1 MIAATGNERRSRAPH
16 PTTNPRGHPMFR
28 ILRAATLYVALAAVL
43 ALPAFDATARTLRW
57 AGRGDMQTTDPH
69 SQNEGLT
76 NNINQLVYEFLL
88 VRDKKLDLV
97 PSLAESWTAVNPTT
111 WRFKLRPDVKFHDGT
126 PFTADDVVFSFE
138 RARADSSQLRA
149 YANASGMPKKIDDL
163 TVEFTTNGPNPIE
176 LEHIATINIMSRA
189 WCEKNRATKPQ
200 NYTQKEDMITAR
212 QANGTGPYMLKARE
226 PDVKTV
232 LTKNPNWWGIKAGRF
247 EGNADEVIYT
257 PIVSDATRVAALL
270 SGEVDLVND
279 PPPQDVPRLAQ
290 TPGIKVLEGT
300 ENRIVFIGMDQARNE
315 LLYSSVKG
323 KNPFKDKRV
332 RQALYHAI
340 DIEAIQKNTM
350 RGLSQ
355 PSGAMLPSPI
365 TTTPE
370 IEKRLAYDRER
381 AKKLL
386 AEAGY
391 PDGFEVT
398 LDCPNNRYVNDEK
411 ICQALAAMW
420 AQIGVKIAVN
430 AMPRAT
436 YFPKLEKT
444 ETSMYMLGWGGAT
457 TDGIFTLQPVLS
469 TYNGKGDGD
478 YNYGRYSNAKLD
490 ELTTK
495 IKTNMNAGERLK
507 EIHEALLA
515 HNAETNHIPLHRQV
529 IPWATKSNVTAV
541 HRADNNVIP
550 YWVTVQ

>member
-1 MIAATGNERRSRAPH
+1 MTPSIRTAA
-16 PTTNPRGHPMFR
+16 
-28 ILRAATLYVALAAVL
+28 AAALAVL
-43 ALPAFDATARTLRW
+43 ALATAAADAKTLRW
-57 AGRGDMQTTDPH
+57 AGRGDMQTTDPY
-69 SQNEGLT
+69 SQNENLT
-76 NNINQLVYEFLL
+76 NNINQMVYEFLI
-88 VRDKKLDLV
+88 VRDKNLGLK
-97 PSLAESWTAVNPTT
+97 PALAVSWTQVNPTT
-111 WRFKLRPDVKFHDGT
+111 WRFNLRRGVKFHDGT

-138 RARADSSQLRA
+138 RARADTSQLKV
-149 YANASGMPKKIDDL
+149 YANASGIPRKIDDY

-176 LEHIATINIMSRA
+176 LEHINTINIMSKA

-200 NYTQKEDMITAR
+200 NYTQKEDMITAH
-212 QANGTGPYMLKARE
+212 QANGTGPYMLKTRE

-232 LTKNPNWWGIKAGRF
+232 LVKNPNWWGLKEGLF

-257 PIVSDATRVAALL
+257 PIVSDAPRVAALI

-300 ENRIVFIGMDQARNE
+300 ENRIVFIGMDQARDE
-315 LLYSSVKG
+315 LLYSNVKG

-340 DIEAIQKNTM
+340 DIDAIQKNTM

-355 PSGAMLPSPI
+355 PSGAMLPSPLQ
-365 TTTPE
+365 TTPE
-370 IEKRLAYDRER
+370 LEKRLPYDKER
-381 AKKLL
+381 ARKLL

-391 PDGFEVT
+391 PNGFEVT

-420 AQIGVKIAVN
+420 AQVGLTVRVN

-444 ETSMYMLGWGGAT
+444 DTSLYMLGWGGAT
-457 TDGIFTLQPVLS
+457 TDAIFILQPVLS

-478 YNYGRYSNAKLD
+478 YNYGRYSNPKLD
-490 ELTTK
+490 ELTAK
-495 IKTNMNAGERLK
+495 IKTNINAAERLNQ
-507 EIHEALLA
+507 IHEALMA
-515 HNAETNHIPLHRQV
+515 HNAEVTDIPLHRQV
-529 IPWATKSNVTAV
+529 IPWAARSNVTAV
-541 HRADNNVIP
+541 HRADNNVVP
-550 YWVTVQ
+550 YWVTIQ

>member
-1 MIAATGNERRSRAPH
+1 MIRN
-16 PTTNPRGHPMFR
+16 
-28 ILRAATLYVALAAVL
+28 LAAAALTLALGSAL
-43 ALPAFDATARTLRW
+43 ALPAPEAGAATLRW

-69 SQNEGLT
+69 SQNENLT

-88 VRDKKLDLV
+88 VRDKKLGLV
-97 PSLAESWTAVNPTT
+97 PSLAESWTQVNPTT
-111 WRFKLRPDVKFHDGT
+111 WRFKLRPGVRFHDGT

-138 RARADSSQLRA
+138 RARSDTSQLRA
-149 YANASGMPKKIDDL
+149 YANASGIPKKIDDL
-163 TVEFTTNGPNPIE
+163 TVEFTTAAPNPIE
-176 LEHIATINIMSRA
+176 LEHIATINVMSKA
-189 WCEKNRATKPQ
+189 WCEKNKATKPQ

-232 LTKNPNWWGIKAGRF
+232 LAKNPNWWGLKAGRF
-247 EGNADEVIYT
+247 EGNADEVVYT
-257 PIVSDATRVAALL
+257 PIVSDATRVAALI

-300 ENRIVFIGMDQARNE
+300 ENRIVFIGMDQARDE
-315 LLYSSVKG
+315 LLYSNVKG
-323 KNPFKDKRV
+323 RNPLKDKRV

-340 DIEAIQKNTM
+340 DIGAIQKSTM

-355 PSGAMLPSPI
+355 PSGALLPAPLQ
-365 TTTPE
+365 TTPE
-370 IEKRLAYDRER
+370 IEKRLPYDREL

-391 PDGFEVT
+391 PNGFEVT

-420 AQIGVKIAVN
+420 AQIGVKVAVN

-444 ETSMYMLGWGGAT
+444 DTSMYMLGWGGAT
-457 TDGIFTLQPVLS
+457 TDAIFVLQPVLS
-469 TYNGKGDGD
+469 TYSGKGDGD

-490 ELTTK
+490 ALVAK
-495 IKTNMNAGERLK
+495 IKTEMDQEARLRM
-507 EIHEALLA
+507 IHEALLA
-515 HNAETNHIPLHRQV
+515 HNAEVNHLPLHRQV
-529 IPWATKSNVTAV
+529 IPWATRSNVTAV

-550 YWVTVQ
+550 YWVTIK